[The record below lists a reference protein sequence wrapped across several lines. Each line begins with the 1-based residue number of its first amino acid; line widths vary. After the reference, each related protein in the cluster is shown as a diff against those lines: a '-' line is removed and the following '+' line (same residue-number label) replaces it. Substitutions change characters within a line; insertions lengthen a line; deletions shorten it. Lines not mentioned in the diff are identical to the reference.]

1 MEVDAEGR
9 MSLNVVFDL
18 SARVVSDLV
27 FWESGGFSML
37 LLLLLLE
44 GCGGAVELWETAAF
58 GCPIF
63 LAEYEVSSSFAC

>member
-18 SARVVSDLV
+18 SARVVFNLD

-44 GCGGAVELWETAAF
+44 GCGGAVELWETTVF

-63 LAEYEVSSSFAC
+63 LAEFSL

>member
-18 SARVVSDLV
+18 SARVVFDLV

-37 LLLLLLE
+37 LLLLLLLE
-44 GCGGAVELWETAAF
+44 GCGGAVELWETTVF

-63 LAEYEVSSSFAC
+63 LAEFSL

>member
-18 SARVVSDLV
+18 SARVFFDLV
-27 FWESGGFSML
+27 FWESGGFSRL

-44 GCGGAVELWETAAF
+44 GCGGAVELWETTVF

-63 LAEYEVSSSFAC
+63 LAEFSL